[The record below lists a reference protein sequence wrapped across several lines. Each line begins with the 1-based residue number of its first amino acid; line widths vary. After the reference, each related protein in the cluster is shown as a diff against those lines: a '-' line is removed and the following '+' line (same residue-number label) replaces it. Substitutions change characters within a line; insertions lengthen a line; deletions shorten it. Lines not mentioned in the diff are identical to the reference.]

1 MADLDSAPAA
11 VASPQTSPQVSP
23 ATPVSSPLT
32 PAKVGAGSDA
42 DTDADTKAEDED
54 VDKSTRPTTTLP
66 RAGTGTTATSAPLGA
81 GLLPDLGSDEDES
94 SAITSSGRALQPLGT
109 RTMTAEEPIDT
120 GPSLGDKISEVAD
133 DCTQPGKSCRSS
145 FNQTLGVSLG
155 AVRECLQVNSNA

>member
-1 MADLDSAPAA
+1 MADLDPAPAA

-23 ATPVSSPLT
+23 AAPVSSPLD
-32 PAKVGAGSDA
+32 PAKVGADS
-42 DTDADTKAEDED
+42 DTDTNDEDEN
-54 VDKSTRPTTTLP
+54 VANSTRPTATLP
-66 RAGTGTTATSAPLGA
+66 RAGAGTTATSAPLGA

-109 RTMTAEEPIDT
+109 RTMTAEEPVDT

-155 AVRECLQVNSNA
+155 AVREWLQVHSNA

>member
-1 MADLDSAPAA
+1 MADLDLAPAA
-11 VASPQTSPQVSP
+11 VVSPQASPQVSP
-23 ATPVSSPLT
+23 ATPVPPPLN

-42 DTDADTKAEDED
+42 NTDTNDEGGN
-54 VDKSTRPTTTLP
+54 VAKSTRPTATLP
-66 RAGTGTTATSAPLGA
+66 RAGASTTATSAPLGA

-94 SAITSSGRALQPLGT
+94 SAITSSSRALQPLGT

-133 DCTQPGKSCRSS
+133 DCTQSGKSCRSS

-155 AVRECLQVNSNA
+155 AVRECLQVHSNA